1 MNRASIAFALAL
13 LTSVPALAHA
23 RDGFEIGLGLGAATG
38 NFSIDSKE
46 DEADVGAMF
55 ELQLGYVWQSGFGVG
70 GGVSSTAFA
79 YTIQVIE
86 EFGGY
91 DNELTLGFTT
101 VELNA
106 LYFHPLSKNWEL
118 GLRAGVSKTKA
129 RFELG
134 DLESDKDSTGVQAA
148 IDAGYFLT
156 DSFALVFGFYYRTFG
171 VAFSGVEDGKEL
183 AAGGFELG
191 VRWR

>member
-1 MNRASIAFALAL
+1 MNRASVAFALAL
-13 LTSVPALAHA
+13 LTSIPAVAHA

-55 ELQLGYVWQSGFGVG
+55 ELQLGYVWPNGFGVG
-70 GGVSSTAFA
+70 GGLSSTAFA
-79 YTIQVIE
+79 YRVQVL
-86 EFGGY
+86 GT
-91 DNELTLGFTT
+91 DVADLTLGFTT
-101 VELNA
+101 AELNA

-118 GLRAGVSKTKA
+118 GLRAGVSKTA
-129 RFELG
+129 ATFELG
-134 DLESDKDSTGVQAA
+134 DLKTEKDSTGVQAA

-171 VAFSGVEDGKEL
+171 VAFSGGEDGKEL